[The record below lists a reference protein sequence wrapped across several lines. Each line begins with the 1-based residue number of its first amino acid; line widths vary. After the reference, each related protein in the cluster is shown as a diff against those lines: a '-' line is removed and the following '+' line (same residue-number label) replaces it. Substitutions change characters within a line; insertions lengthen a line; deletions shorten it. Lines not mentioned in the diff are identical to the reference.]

1 MTKSGKSMFRIE
13 FDEEEKRIKAFTR
26 SSKGLYF
33 ANEKGFILKVSTTA
47 MKISISLLRPLRIA
61 YIYPSQRKTSLRL
74 ATTNNNSNMPI
85 PIYSAHIMKFSD
97 GLRRVIIS

>member
-13 FDEEEKRIKAFTR
+13 FDEEEKKESPFHWQ
-26 SSKGLYF
+26 SKDLYF
-33 ANEKGFILKVSTTA
+33 ANEKGILLKVSTTA

-61 YIYPSQRKTSLRL
+61 YIYPNQRKTSLRL

-85 PIYSAHIMKFSD
+85 PIYSAHIIKFSD